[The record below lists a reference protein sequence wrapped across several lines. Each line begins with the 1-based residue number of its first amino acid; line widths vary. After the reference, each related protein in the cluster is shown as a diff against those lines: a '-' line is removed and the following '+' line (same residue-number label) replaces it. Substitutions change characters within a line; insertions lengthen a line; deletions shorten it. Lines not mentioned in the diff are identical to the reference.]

1 MKLVSDEQIHLF
13 EQNLQNSLCVFL
25 KPATLGDDG
34 KITINYDNGETW
46 VITYDDSEIQL
57 VKTVTENGSTT
68 TTTYKGSLSGG
79 ELVNTADETDKLTIA
94 KEESSSG
101 TNENGTGENGEKENR

>member
-1 MKLVSDEQIHLF
+1 MLAFYLA
-13 EQNLQNSLCVFL
+13 NLQIFLYVFL

-34 KITINYDNGETW
+34 KITINKSDSETW
-46 VITYDDSEIQL
+46 VITYDDSNIEL

-79 ELVNTADETDKLTIA
+79 NLVNTADENDKLTIA

-101 TNENGTGENGEKENR
+101 MNENGTGENGEKENR